1 MKNVPTLDE
10 INDILQDEATTVRFL
25 LESEIFCA
33 TERECRKC
41 GRIMRLYIE
50 SLRWRCGRRGCE
62 SEISLR
68 TGTLFAKSRLQ
79 CREIVRLGYLWL
91 NRVPTTSIIGMSGCS
106 ANTVCDFN
114 RHFRELV
121 ADSLELE
128 DCVIGGEGVVVEL
141 DESKLGKRKYE
152 RGHRVEG
159 VWVVGGIERTEAKRT
174 FIVTVENRSAA
185 ALLGIIH
192 RHVLPGSIV
201 FTDMW
206 KGYAGITEVLNL
218 EHRTVNHSVEYV
230 SEDGTHTNTI
240 EATWCGLKLLVPK
253 RNRTKDVEGFLW
265 EYMWRKKNRGRL
277 WAGIIE
283 ALKVVAY
290 E

>member
-1 MKNVPTLDE
+1 M
-10 INDILQDEATTVRFL
+10 
-25 LESEIFCA
+25 
-33 TERECRKC
+33 
-41 GRIMRLYIE
+41 
-50 SLRWRCGRRGCE
+50 
-62 SEISLR
+62 
-68 TGTLFAKSRLQ
+68 AKQSPDYFDHRN
-79 CREIVRLGYLWL
+79 VRLFGEYSM
-91 NRVPTTSIIGMSGCS
+91 RFQPPFQRASC
-106 ANTVCDFN
+106 
-114 RHFRELV
+114 RLV
-121 ADSLELE
+121 GTGGL
-128 DCVIGGEGVVVEL
+128 CHWGEGVVVEL

-230 SEDGTHTNTI
+230 SEDGTHTNII

-277 WAGIIE
+277 WTGLIE